1 MIASIRSSGENS
13 TLSKRS
19 RSSQSSGSFAI
30 VWVAFPYDR
39 PDRLNIFWDD
49 WAIGTIIW
57 KPGLNVGN
65 DDYIV
70 LCNFDGLIISGLEA
84 EEGRGLRTSPRPF
97 TVAGSKKLTGL
108 NFLFPSPIHTIWNR
122 IPRSTGSPSQIEILI
137 SDWLVMEIFSI
148 HFEIKCENFFICNT
162 CVWHLVPSYRC
173 PIVDYSEVLPWFVQ
187 LCRVTRLK
195 KG

>member
-1 MIASIRSSGENS
+1 MYYFFGFNAIRAEFILDYWNKS
-13 TLSKRS
+13 
-19 RSSQSSGSFAI
+19 
-30 VWVAFPYDR
+30 D
-39 PDRLNIFWDD
+39 DFWDD
-49 WAIGTIIW
+49 WDDRDDRMETR
-57 KPGLNVGN
+57 LNVGN

-84 EEGRGLRTSPRPF
+84 EDGRGLRTSPRPF
-97 TVAGSKKLTGL
+97 PVAGSKKLTGL
-108 NFLFPSPIHTIWNR
+108 NFLFASPIHTIWNR
-122 IPRSTGSPSQIEILI
+122 IPRFTGSPSQLCKRIEILI